1 MASIKNSL
9 KIVYKS
15 LSGGKNSKAKS
26 ISGII
31 DDIST
36 VASGGGGST
45 RVIFDVSMESGETGL
60 VCDKTFNQIISA
72 VNSGDVSFAVRDGET
87 GVILQSSEFSYGD
100 NQIFLTFMSPNPGV
114 SATLNVLTIG
124 INSENRISLNS
135 YSIQLT

>member
-1 MASIKNSL
+1 
-9 KIVYKS
+9 
-15 LSGGKNSKAKS
+15 
-26 ISGII
+26 
-31 DDIST
+31 
-36 VASGGGGST
+36 
-45 RVIFDVSMESGETGL
+45 MESGETGL